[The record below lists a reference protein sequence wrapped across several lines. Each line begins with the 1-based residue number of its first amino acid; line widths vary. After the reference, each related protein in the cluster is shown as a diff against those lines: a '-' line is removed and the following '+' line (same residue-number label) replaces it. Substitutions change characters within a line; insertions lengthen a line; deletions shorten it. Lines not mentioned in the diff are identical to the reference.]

1 MAKTTG
7 LQHKHTHTHPHTHT
21 HTHTHNHI
29 HTQAPQS
36 TTAPNKP
43 RKAKWENGST
53 REIPASTSCKQ
64 RRKRGHSQTQKKHAH
79 VHTEKGQRSAT
90 ICCEANFS
98 GTNHGTA
105 CHRAHVCEAQH
116 NTQHNTQ
123 HNNTTQQHNTTQ
135 HNTHHTTHNTTQ
147 HNTTQH
153 NTTHLHDWA
162 SRYRL
167 IHSLIRTTTITTTS
181 AIATD
186 SLKRTHACNKGGGE
200 GATTKAQTKQIH
212 ICDKRGIRWR

>member
-7 LQHKHTHTHPHTHT
+7 LQHKHTHTHTHT
-21 HTHTHNHI
+21 

-123 HNNTTQQHNTTQ
+123 HNNTTQ
-135 HNTHHTTHNTTQ
+135 